1 MRRIIRITIRLILAL
16 VVLYPAAWIA
26 ASKGLLGDIE
36 FGYYRE
42 FNVAK
47 HAIEQSGC
55 TELIEYSGVNKDL
68 FLEEFHF
75 KVTTKSGQVIRL
87 WFDADNMDVSR
98 LCYKPV
104 GLAVSHPA
112 HQDCELYT
120 IERLSEL
127 LREKNIQATS
137 LRDILC
143 NIDDLEPLFKATT
156 GDAGALLET
165 DPYVWDYLRIE
176 FPEEEGLKPW
186 KYTNIKEKDVTEW
199 P

>member
-1 MRRIIRITIRLILAL
+1 MRRIIGITIKLVLAF
-16 VVLYPAAWIA
+16 VILYPIAWIA

-47 HAIEQSGC
+47 HAIEESGC
-55 TELIEYSGVNKDL
+55 AELIEHSGVNKDL

-75 KVTTKSGQVIRL
+75 KVTTKSGRVVRL
-87 WFDADNMDVSR
+87 WFDADNMDVSN
-98 LCYKPV
+98 LCYEPV
-104 GLAVSHPA
+104 GLAVNHPA

-120 IERLSEL
+120 IGRLSEL
-127 LREKNIQATS
+127 LRERNIQATS
-137 LRDILC
+137 LRNILC
-143 NIDDLEPLFKATT
+143 SIDDLEQVFKVNS
-156 GDAGALLET
+156 GDASVLLKA

-176 FPEEEGLKPW
+176 FPNGEDMKAW
-186 KYTNIKEKDVTEW
+186 KYTNIKERDVTEW

>member
-1 MRRIIRITIRLILAL
+1 MRKIIRITIRLVLVL

-26 ASKGLLGDIE
+26 ASKGLLGDVE

-42 FNVAK
+42 FNIAR
-47 HAIEQSGC
+47 HAIEESGC
-55 TELIEYSGVNKDL
+55 AELIEYSGVNKDL

-75 KVTTKSGQVIRL
+75 KITTKSGQVVRL
-87 WFDADNMDVSR
+87 WFDADNMDVSN
-98 LCYKPV
+98 LCYRPV
-104 GLAVSHPA
+104 GLAVNHPA

-120 IERLSEL
+120 TERLSEL
-127 LREKNIQATS
+127 LRERNIQVTG

-143 NIDDLEPLFKATT
+143 SVDDLEQMFKVNT
-156 GDAGALLET
+156 GDATALLKA

-176 FPEEEGLKPW
+176 FPNEEDMKAW
-186 KYTNIKEKDVTEW
+186 KYTNIKEKDVTNW